1 MGDVDENLSNALNLP
16 TPEPQAKQEVVR
28 AEVKSVKVNRT
39 DADRDYSEVR
49 ENLKRIIEKSEEAIE
64 TILEVAVESQSPRAY
79 EVVAQLI
86 ASSLEANNKLMHL
99 HKQIKDIKRE
109 EPGKTTNVTN
119 NSIFVGN
126 TADLQKMLRNANNKM
141 IEDQKE
147 GENAP

>member
-16 TPEPQAKQEVVR
+16 TPEPQPKQEVVR

-109 EPGKTTNVTN
+109 EPVRTTNVTN